1 MNIYK
6 TKVALALTVGLAWVA
21 AWIPSPVAQ
30 ADVEPIQPAC
40 SECNASVE
48 PGVLWFPALH
58 PDSSCGVRFAISGAP
73 GYCGALLEPFA
84 PCRPVG
90 YCHFVSQVICQGD
103 CSNVLPAMFALGGTA
118 LPLFTPCGT
127 NQILGSLG
135 CGADFNLAVLVW
147 DVTAEATAVKMTKLK
162 CASCDG

>member
-1 MNIYK
+1 MNIHK
-6 TKVALALTVGLAWVA
+6 TKVALALTVGLAWAA
-21 AWIPSPVAQ
+21 AWIPSPSAH
-30 ADVEPIQPAC
+30 ADVEPTEPSC
-40 SECNASVE
+40 SECNASVMPE
-48 PGVLWFPALH
+48 VLWFPALH
-58 PDSSCGVRFAISGAP
+58 PDSSCGVRYEIVGSP

-90 YCHFVSQVICQGD
+90 YCSFLGKVTCQGD

-135 CGADFNLAVLVW
+135 CGADFDLAVLVW
-147 DVTAEATAVKMTKLK
+147 DVTSGATAVKVSRLA